1 MTTTMYVSAI
11 LAVVIILTIIG
22 VLSRYRRCKPNQV
35 LVVYGKTGGE
45 KKSAKLYHGGAA
57 FVLPIIQSY
66 DILSME
72 PMQIDCRL
80 TGALSSQNIRVDV
93 PTTITVAI
101 STNPEIMQNAAERL
115 LGMDTESTEN
125 LITDI
130 VYGQMR
136 LIIAE
141 MTIEKLNS
149 DRDEFLDKARKNIDN
164 ELNKLGLY
172 LLNINISDIR
182 DEAGYIMN
190 LGKEAESKALNE
202 AQANIE
208 EQEKLGAIKIAVQ
221 QKEKETAVAN
231 TQKEQE
237 IQIAYTEKEKETVVA
252 ETKKEKEVAL
262 ALTDKEKQIGVAQAD
277 RDRAAVI
284 AKTLADKESAIA
296 RSKAELEVNKAEAE
310 RMEEVGKNKAEADKQ
325 AAIAIQ
331 DSEAQIKKAE
341 AEKNASVGYNN
352 AQKEVA
358 ISESELQVIKAQSEK
373 KAGEERVKSEA
384 AVKTAK
390 ELADKEVEEAKAE
403 KVQAALRAEK
413 IVPAEIQ
420 KQEAILQADAE
431 AEKIKRRAAAE
442 AAANLAKAEAK
453 AIKMKLEAEAEGK
466 KKSLMAE
473 AEGFKAMVE
482 AAESNPQIAIQYKM
496 VNQWKEIAGEQVKA
510 FEHINLGNITVFDGG
525 QNSTGNFLNN
535 VVKTVAP
542 ALGVIDQLPIADTL
556 KKLKGDDK
564 KNKYN
569 GPGLHLGLIEE
580 IKAAFID
587 FLPAGTVLY

>member
-1 MTTTMYVSAI
+1 MTTIMYVSAI

-66 DILSME
+66 DVLSME
-72 PMQIDCRL
+72 PMQIDCKL

-190 LGKEAESKALNE
+190 LGKEAESRALNE

-231 TQKEQE
+231 T
-237 IQIAYTEKEKETVVA
+237 
-252 ETKKEKEVAL
+252 
-262 ALTDKEKQIGVAQAD
+262 
-277 RDRAAVI
+277 
-284 AKTLADKESAIA
+284 
-296 RSKAELEVNKAEAE
+296 
-310 RMEEVGKNKAEADKQ
+310 
-325 AAIAIQ
+325 
-331 DSEAQIKKAE
+331 
-341 AEKNASVGYNN
+341 
-352 AQKEVA
+352 
-358 ISESELQVIKAQSEK
+358 
-373 KAGEERVKSEA
+373 
-384 AVKTAK
+384 
-390 ELADKEVEEAKAE
+390 
-403 KVQAALRAEK
+403 
-413 IVPAEIQ
+413 
-420 KQEAILQADAE
+420 
-431 AEKIKRRAAAE
+431 
-442 AAANLAKAEAK
+442 
-453 AIKMKLEAEAEGK
+453 
-466 KKSLMAE
+466 
-473 AEGFKAMVE
+473 
-482 AAESNPQIAIQYKM
+482 
-496 VNQWKEIAGEQVKA
+496 
-510 FEHINLGNITVFDGG
+510 
-525 QNSTGNFLNN
+525 
-535 VVKTVAP
+535 
-542 ALGVIDQLPIADTL
+542 
-556 KKLKGDDK
+556 K
-564 KNKYN
+564 KNKRFK
-569 GPGLHLGLIEE
+569 LL
-580 IKAAFID
+580 
-587 FLPAGTVLY
+587 VLKKKRRQ

>member
-1 MTTTMYVSAI
+1 MTTIMYVSAI

-66 DILSME
+66 DVLSME
-72 PMQIDCRL
+72 PMQIDCKL

-190 LGKEAESKALNE
+190 LGKEAESRALNE

-208 EQEKLGAIKIAVQ
+208 EQEKLGAIKISVQ

-231 TQKEQE
+231 TKKEQE
-237 IQIAYTEKEKETVVA
+237 IQIACTEKEKETIVA
-252 ETKKEKEVAL
+252 ETKKEKEIAL

-284 AKTLADKESAIA
+284 AKTLTDKESAIV

-310 RMEEVGKNKAEADKQ
+310 RMEEVGKNKAEADKE

-341 AEKNASVGYNN
+341 AEKNASIGYNN

-358 ISESELQVIKAQSEK
+358 VSVSELQIIKAQSEK
-373 KAGEERVKSEA
+373 KAGEEKVKSEA

-390 ELADKEVEEAKAE
+390 ELADKEVEEAKAK
-403 KVQAALRAEK
+403 KVQAALKAEK
-413 IVPAEIQ
+413 IVPAETQ
-420 KQEAILQADAE
+420 KEEAILQADAE
-431 AEKIKRRAAAE
+431 AEKIKRRAEAE
-442 AAANLAKAEAK
+442 AAAHLAKAEAEAK
-453 AIKMKLEAEAEGK
+453 AIQMKLEAEAD
-466 KKSLMAE
+466 
-473 AEGFKAMVE
+473 GFKAMVE

-564 KNKYN
+564 K
-569 GPGLHLGLIEE
+569 
-580 IKAAFID
+580 
-587 FLPAGTVLY
+587 

>member
-1 MTTTMYVSAI
+1 MTTIMYVSAI

-66 DILSME
+66 DVLSME

-252 ETKKEKEVAL
+252 
-262 ALTDKEKQIGVAQAD
+262 QAD
-277 RDRAAVI
+277 RDRAAAI

-358 ISESELQVIKAQSEK
+358 VSESELQVIKAQSEK
-373 KAGEERVKSEA
+373 KAGEEKVKSEA

-390 ELADKEVEEAKAE
+390 ELADKEVEEAKAK
-403 KVQAALRAEK
+403 KVQAALKAEK

-420 KQEAILQADAE
+420 KQEAMLQADAE
-431 AEKIKRRAAAE
+431 AEKIKRRADAE
-442 AAANLAKAEAK
+442 AAAHLAKAEAEAK
-453 AIKMKLEAEAEGK
+453 AIQMKLEAEAEGK

-473 AEGFKAMVE
+473 ADGFKAMVE

-564 KNKYN
+564 KINTMAQGYTW
-569 GPGLHLGLIEE
+569 
-580 IKAAFID
+580 A
-587 FLPAGTVLY
+587 

>member
-1 MTTTMYVSAI
+1 MTTIMYVSAI

-66 DILSME
+66 DVLSME
-72 PMQIDCRL
+72 PMQIDCKL

-190 LGKEAESKALNE
+190 LGKEAESRALNE

-208 EQEKLGAIKIAVQ
+208 EQEKLG
-221 QKEKETAVAN
+221 
-231 TQKEQE
+231 
-237 IQIAYTEKEKETVVA
+237 
-252 ETKKEKEVAL
+252 
-262 ALTDKEKQIGVAQAD
+262 
-277 RDRAAVI
+277 
-284 AKTLADKESAIA
+284 
-296 RSKAELEVNKAEAE
+296 
-310 RMEEVGKNKAEADKQ
+310 
-325 AAIAIQ
+325 
-331 DSEAQIKKAE
+331 
-341 AEKNASVGYNN
+341 
-352 AQKEVA
+352 
-358 ISESELQVIKAQSEK
+358 
-373 KAGEERVKSEA
+373 
-384 AVKTAK
+384 
-390 ELADKEVEEAKAE
+390 
-403 KVQAALRAEK
+403 
-413 IVPAEIQ
+413 
-420 KQEAILQADAE
+420 
-431 AEKIKRRAAAE
+431 
-442 AAANLAKAEAK
+442 

-473 AEGFKAMVE
+473 ADGFKAMVE

-510 FEHINLGNITVFDGG
+510 FEHISLGNITVFDGG

-564 KNKYN
+564 K
-569 GPGLHLGLIEE
+569 
-580 IKAAFID
+580 
-587 FLPAGTVLY
+587 

>member
-1 MTTTMYVSAI
+1 M
-11 LAVVIILTIIG
+11 
-22 VLSRYRRCKPNQV
+22 
-35 LVVYGKTGGE
+35 VVYGKTGGE

-277 RDRAAVI
+277 RDRAAAI

-310 RMEEVGKNKAEADKQ
+310 RMEEVGKNKAEA
-325 AAIAIQ
+325 
-331 DSEAQIKKAE
+331 
-341 AEKNASVGYNN
+341 EKNASVGYNN

-358 ISESELQVIKAQSEK
+358 VSESELQVIKAQSEK
-373 KAGEERVKSEA
+373 KAGEEKVKSEA

-390 ELADKEVEEAKAE
+390 ELADKEVEEAKAK
-403 KVQAALRAEK
+403 KVQAALKAEK
-413 IVPAEIQ
+413 IVPAETQ
-420 KQEAILQADAE
+420 KEEAILQADAE
-431 AEKIKRRAAAE
+431 AEKIKRRAEAE
-442 AAANLAKAEAK
+442 AAAHLAKAEAEAK
-453 AIKMKLEAEAEGK
+453 AIQMKLEAEAEGK

-473 AEGFKAMVE
+473 ADGFKAMVE

-564 KNKYN
+564 K
-569 GPGLHLGLIEE
+569 
-580 IKAAFID
+580 
-587 FLPAGTVLY
+587 

>member
-1 MTTTMYVSAI
+1 MTTIMYVSAI

-66 DILSME
+66 DVLSME
-72 PMQIDCRL
+72 PMQIDCKL

-190 LGKEAESKALNE
+190 LGKEAESRALNE

-231 TQKEQE
+231 TKKEQE
-237 IQIAYTEKEKETVVA
+237 IQIACTEKEKETIVA
-252 ETKKEKEVAL
+252 ETKKEKEIAL

-284 AKTLADKESAIA
+284 AKTLTDKESAIV

-310 RMEEVGKNKAEADKQ
+310 RMEEVGKNKAEADKE

-341 AEKNASVGYNN
+341 AEK
-352 AQKEVA
+352 
-358 ISESELQVIKAQSEK
+358 
-373 KAGEERVKSEA
+373 
-384 AVKTAK
+384 
-390 ELADKEVEEAKAE
+390 
-403 KVQAALRAEK
+403 
-413 IVPAEIQ
+413 
-420 KQEAILQADAE
+420 
-431 AEKIKRRAAAE
+431 IKRRAEAE
-442 AAANLAKAEAK
+442 AAAHLAKAEAEAK
-453 AIKMKLEAEAEGK
+453 AIQMKLEAEAEGK

-473 AEGFKAMVE
+473 ADGFKAMVE

-564 KNKYN
+564 KINTMAQGYTW
-569 GPGLHLGLIEE
+569 
-580 IKAAFID
+580 A
-587 FLPAGTVLY
+587 

>member
-1 MTTTMYVSAI
+1 MTTIMYVSAI

-202 AQANIE
+202 AQA
-208 EQEKLGAIKIAVQ
+208 
-221 QKEKETAVAN
+221 
-231 TQKEQE
+231 
-237 IQIAYTEKEKETVVA
+237 
-252 ETKKEKEVAL
+252 
-262 ALTDKEKQIGVAQAD
+262 
-277 RDRAAVI
+277 
-284 AKTLADKESAIA
+284 
-296 RSKAELEVNKAEAE
+296 
-310 RMEEVGKNKAEADKQ
+310 
-325 AAIAIQ
+325 
-331 DSEAQIKKAE
+331 
-341 AEKNASVGYNN
+341 
-352 AQKEVA
+352 
-358 ISESELQVIKAQSEK
+358 
-373 KAGEERVKSEA
+373 
-384 AVKTAK
+384 
-390 ELADKEVEEAKAE
+390 
-403 KVQAALRAEK
+403 
-413 IVPAEIQ
+413 
-420 KQEAILQADAE
+420 
-431 AEKIKRRAAAE
+431 
-442 AAANLAKAEAK
+442 
-453 AIKMKLEAEAEGK
+453 IKMKLEAEAEGK

-564 KNKYN
+564 K
-569 GPGLHLGLIEE
+569 
-580 IKAAFID
+580 
-587 FLPAGTVLY
+587 

>member
-1 MTTTMYVSAI
+1 
-11 LAVVIILTIIG
+11 
-22 VLSRYRRCKPNQV
+22 
-35 LVVYGKTGGE
+35 
-45 KKSAKLYHGGAA
+45 
-57 FVLPIIQSY
+57 
-66 DILSME
+66 ME
-72 PMQIDCRL
+72 PMQIDCKL

-190 LGKEAESKALNE
+190 LGKEAESRALNE

-208 EQEKLGAIKIAVQ
+208 EQGKLGAIKIAVQ
-221 QKEKETAVAN
+221 QKEKE
-231 TQKEQE
+231 
-237 IQIAYTEKEKETVVA
+237 I
-252 ETKKEKEVAL
+252 AL

-284 AKTLADKESAIA
+284 AKTLTDKESAIV

-310 RMEEVGKNKAEADKQ
+310 RMEEVGKNKAEADK
-325 AAIAIQ
+325 
-331 DSEAQIKKAE
+331 
-341 AEKNASVGYNN
+341 
-352 AQKEVA
+352 
-358 ISESELQVIKAQSEK
+358 
-373 KAGEERVKSEA
+373 
-384 AVKTAK
+384 
-390 ELADKEVEEAKAE
+390 
-403 KVQAALRAEK
+403 
-413 IVPAEIQ
+413 
-420 KQEAILQADAE
+420 
-431 AEKIKRRAAAE
+431 
-442 AAANLAKAEAK
+442 
-453 AIKMKLEAEAEGK
+453 
-466 KKSLMAE
+466 
-473 AEGFKAMVE
+473 E

-564 KNKYN
+564 K
-569 GPGLHLGLIEE
+569 
-580 IKAAFID
+580 
-587 FLPAGTVLY
+587 

>member
-1 MTTTMYVSAI
+1 MTTIMYVSAI

-66 DILSME
+66 DVLSME
-72 PMQIDCRL
+72 PMQIDCKL

-190 LGKEAESKALNE
+190 LGKEAESRALNE

-231 TQKEQE
+231 TKKEQE
-237 IQIAYTEKEKETVVA
+237 IQIACTEKEKETIVA
-252 ETKKEKEVAL
+252 ETKKEKEIAL

-284 AKTLADKESAIA
+284 AKTLTDKESAIV

-310 RMEEVGKNKAEADKQ
+310 RMEEVGKNKAEADKE

-341 AEKNASVGYNN
+341 AEKNASIGYNN

-358 ISESELQVIKAQSEK
+358 VSVSELQIIKAQSEK
-373 KAGEERVKSEA
+373 KAGEEKVKSEA

-390 ELADKEVEEAKAE
+390 ELADKEVEEAKAK
-403 KVQAALRAEK
+403 KVQAALKAEK
-413 IVPAEIQ
+413 IVPAETQ
-420 KQEAILQADAE
+420 KEEAILQADAE
-431 AEKIKRRAAAE
+431 AEKIKRRAEAE
-442 AAANLAKAEAK
+442 AAAHLAKA
-453 AIKMKLEAEAEGK
+453 IQMKLEAEAEGK

-473 AEGFKAMVE
+473 ADGFKAMVE

-542 ALGVIDQLPIADTL
+542 ALGAIDQLPIADTL

-564 KNKYN
+564 K
-569 GPGLHLGLIEE
+569 
-580 IKAAFID
+580 
-587 FLPAGTVLY
+587 

>member
-1 MTTTMYVSAI
+1 MTTIMYVSAI

-390 ELADKEVEEAKAE
+390 ELADKEVEEAKAK
-403 KVQAALRAEK
+403 KVQAALKAEK

-420 KQEAILQADAE
+420 KQEAMLQADAE
-431 AEKIKRRAAAE
+431 AEKIKRRADAE
-442 AAANLAKAEAK
+442 AAAHLAKAEAK
-453 AIKMKLEAEAEGK
+453 AIQMKLEAEAEGK

-473 AEGFKAMVE
+473 ADGFKAMVE

-564 KNKYN
+564 NKYN
-569 GPGLHLGLIEE
+569 GPRLHLGLIEE

>member
-1 MTTTMYVSAI
+1 MTTIMYVSAI

-66 DILSME
+66 DVLSME
-72 PMQIDCRL
+72 PMQIDCKL

-164 ELNKLGLY
+164 ELNKLGL
-172 LLNINISDIR
+172 
-182 DEAGYIMN
+182 
-190 LGKEAESKALNE
+190 
-202 AQANIE
+202 
-208 EQEKLGAIKIAVQ
+208 IAVQ

-231 TQKEQE
+231 TKKEQE
-237 IQIAYTEKEKETVVA
+237 IQIACTEKEKETIVA
-252 ETKKEKEVAL
+252 ETKKEKEIAL

-284 AKTLADKESAIA
+284 AKTLTDKESAIV

-310 RMEEVGKNKAEADKQ
+310 RMEEVGKNKAEADKE

-341 AEKNASVGYNN
+341 AEKNASIGYNN

-358 ISESELQVIKAQSEK
+358 VSVSELQIIKAQSEK
-373 KAGEERVKSEA
+373 KAGEEKVKSEA

-390 ELADKEVEEAKAE
+390 ELADKEVEEAKAK
-403 KVQAALRAEK
+403 KVQAALKAEK
-413 IVPAEIQ
+413 IVPAETQ
-420 KQEAILQADAE
+420 KEEAILQADAE
-431 AEKIKRRAAAE
+431 AEKIKRRAEAE
-442 AAANLAKAEAK
+442 AAAHLAKAEAEAK
-453 AIKMKLEAEAEGK
+453 AIQMKLEAEAEGK

-473 AEGFKAMVE
+473 ADGFKAMVE

-564 KNKYN
+564 K
-569 GPGLHLGLIEE
+569 
-580 IKAAFID
+580 
-587 FLPAGTVLY
+587 

>member
-1 MTTTMYVSAI
+1 MTTIMYVSAI

-22 VLSRYRRCKPNQV
+22 VLSRYRKCKPNQV

-66 DILSME
+66 DVLSME
-72 PMQIDCRL
+72 PMQIDCKL

-190 LGKEAESKALNE
+190 LGKEAESRALNE

-231 TQKEQE
+231 TKKEQE
-237 IQIAYTEKEKETVVA
+237 IQIACTEKEKETIVA
-252 ETKKEKEVAL
+252 ETKKEKEIAL
-262 ALTDKEKQIGVAQAD
+262 ALTDKEKQIGVAQ
-277 RDRAAVI
+277 
-284 AKTLADKESAIA
+284 
-296 RSKAELEVNKAEAE
+296 
-310 RMEEVGKNKAEADKQ
+310 
-325 AAIAIQ
+325 
-331 DSEAQIKKAE
+331 
-341 AEKNASVGYNN
+341 
-352 AQKEVA
+352 
-358 ISESELQVIKAQSEK
+358 SEK
-373 KAGEERVKSEA
+373 KAGEEKVKSEA

-390 ELADKEVEEAKAE
+390 ELAEKEVEEAKAK
-403 KVQAALRAEK
+403 KVQAALKVEK
-413 IVPAEIQ
+413 IVPAETQ
-420 KQEAILQADAE
+420 KEEAILQADAE
-431 AEKIKRRAAAE
+431 AEKIKRRAEAE
-442 AAANLAKAEAK
+442 AAAHLAKAEAEAK
-453 AIKMKLEAEAEGK
+453 AIQMKLEAEAEGK

-473 AEGFKAMVE
+473 ADGFKAMVE
-482 AAESNPQIAIQYKM
+482 AAESNPQIAIQHKM

-564 KNKYN
+564 K
-569 GPGLHLGLIEE
+569 
-580 IKAAFID
+580 
-587 FLPAGTVLY
+587 

>member
-1 MTTTMYVSAI
+1 
-11 LAVVIILTIIG
+11 
-22 VLSRYRRCKPNQV
+22 
-35 LVVYGKTGGE
+35 
-45 KKSAKLYHGGAA
+45 
-57 FVLPIIQSY
+57 
-66 DILSME
+66 ME
-72 PMQIDCRL
+72 PMQIDCKL

-190 LGKEAESKALNE
+190 LGKEAESRALNE

-231 TQKEQE
+231 TKKEQE
-237 IQIAYTEKEKETVVA
+237 IQIACTEKEKETIVA
-252 ETKKEKEVAL
+252 ETKKEKEIAL

-284 AKTLADKESAIA
+284 AKTLTDKESAIV

-310 RMEEVGKNKAEADKQ
+310 
-325 AAIAIQ
+325 
-331 DSEAQIKKAE
+331 
-341 AEKNASVGYNN
+341 
-352 AQKEVA
+352 
-358 ISESELQVIKAQSEK
+358 
-373 KAGEERVKSEA
+373 
-384 AVKTAK
+384 
-390 ELADKEVEEAKAE
+390 
-403 KVQAALRAEK
+403 
-413 IVPAEIQ
+413 
-420 KQEAILQADAE
+420 
-431 AEKIKRRAAAE
+431 KIKRRAEAE
-442 AAANLAKAEAK
+442 AAAHLAKAEAEAK
-453 AIKMKLEAEAEGK
+453 AIQMKLEAEAEGK

-473 AEGFKAMVE
+473 ADGFKAMVE

-564 KNKYN
+564 K
-569 GPGLHLGLIEE
+569 
-580 IKAAFID
+580 
-587 FLPAGTVLY
+587 

>member
-1 MTTTMYVSAI
+1 MTTIMYVSAI

-35 LVVYGKTGGE
+35 LVVYSKTGGE

-182 DEAGYIMN
+182 
-190 LGKEAESKALNE
+190 
-202 AQANIE
+202 
-208 EQEKLGAIKIAVQ
+208 
-221 QKEKETAVAN
+221 
-231 TQKEQE
+231 
-237 IQIAYTEKEKETVVA
+237 
-252 ETKKEKEVAL
+252 
-262 ALTDKEKQIGVAQAD
+262 
-277 RDRAAVI
+277 
-284 AKTLADKESAIA
+284 
-296 RSKAELEVNKAEAE
+296 
-310 RMEEVGKNKAEADKQ
+310 
-325 AAIAIQ
+325 
-331 DSEAQIKKAE
+331 
-341 AEKNASVGYNN
+341 
-352 AQKEVA
+352 
-358 ISESELQVIKAQSEK
+358 
-373 KAGEERVKSEA
+373 

-390 ELADKEVEEAKAE
+390 ELADKEVEEAKAK
-403 KVQAALRAEK
+403 KVQAALKLKRLCRLKFRSRRLCCKLMPRPRRSNAGPMLK
-413 IVPAEIQ
+413 QQHIWQ
-420 KQEAILQADAE
+420 KQ
-431 AEKIKRRAAAE
+431 RR
-442 AAANLAKAEAK
+442 KQ
-453 AIKMKLEAEAEGK
+453 KLFRRSG
-466 KKSLMAE
+466 SRR
-473 AEGFKAMVE
+473 
-482 AAESNPQIAIQYKM
+482 
-496 VNQWKEIAGEQVKA
+496 
-510 FEHINLGNITVFDGG
+510 
-525 QNSTGNFLNN
+525 
-535 VVKTVAP
+535 
-542 ALGVIDQLPIADTL
+542 
-556 KKLKGDDK
+556 
-564 KNKYN
+564 
-569 GPGLHLGLIEE
+569 
-580 IKAAFID
+580 
-587 FLPAGTVLY
+587 

>member
-1 MTTTMYVSAI
+1 MTTIMYVSAI

-172 LLNINISDIR
+172 LLNINIR

-190 LGKEAESKALNE
+190 LGKEAE
-202 AQANIE
+202 
-208 EQEKLGAIKIAVQ
+208 
-221 QKEKETAVAN
+221 
-231 TQKEQE
+231 
-237 IQIAYTEKEKETVVA
+237 
-252 ETKKEKEVAL
+252 
-262 ALTDKEKQIGVAQAD
+262 
-277 RDRAAVI
+277 
-284 AKTLADKESAIA
+284 
-296 RSKAELEVNKAEAE
+296 
-310 RMEEVGKNKAEADKQ
+310 
-325 AAIAIQ
+325 
-331 DSEAQIKKAE
+331 
-341 AEKNASVGYNN
+341 
-352 AQKEVA
+352 
-358 ISESELQVIKAQSEK
+358 
-373 KAGEERVKSEA
+373 
-384 AVKTAK
+384 
-390 ELADKEVEEAKAE
+390 
-403 KVQAALRAEK
+403 
-413 IVPAEIQ
+413 
-420 KQEAILQADAE
+420 
-431 AEKIKRRAAAE
+431 
-442 AAANLAKAEAK
+442 
-453 AIKMKLEAEAEGK
+453 GK

-473 AEGFKAMVE
+473 ADGFKAMVE

-564 KNKYN
+564 KINTMAQGYTW
-569 GPGLHLGLIEE
+569 
-580 IKAAFID
+580 A
-587 FLPAGTVLY
+587 

>member
-1 MTTTMYVSAI
+1 MTTIMYVSAI

-66 DILSME
+66 DVLSME
-72 PMQIDCRL
+72 PMQIDCKL

-190 LGKEAESKALNE
+190 LGKEAESRALNE

-231 TQKEQE
+231 TKKEQE
-237 IQIAYTEKEKETVVA
+237 IQIACTEKEKETIVA
-252 ETKKEKEVAL
+252 ETKKEKEIAL

-284 AKTLADKESAIA
+284 AKTLTDKESAIV

-310 RMEEVGKNKAEADKQ
+310 RMEEVGKNKAEADKE

-341 AEKNASVGYNN
+341 AEKNASIGYNN

-358 ISESELQVIKAQSEK
+358 VSVSELQIIKAQSEK
-373 KAGEERVKSEA
+373 KAGEEKVKSEA
-384 AVKTAK
+384 AVKTA
-390 ELADKEVEEAKAE
+390 EEAKAK
-403 KVQAALRAEK
+403 KVQAALKAEK
-413 IVPAEIQ
+413 IVPAETQ
-420 KQEAILQADAE
+420 KEEAILQADAE
-431 AEKIKRRAAAE
+431 AEKIKRRAEAE
-442 AAANLAKAEAK
+442 AAAHLAKAEAEAK
-453 AIKMKLEAEAEGK
+453 AIQMKLEAEAEGK

-473 AEGFKAMVE
+473 ADGFKAMVE

-564 KNKYN
+564 K
-569 GPGLHLGLIEE
+569 
-580 IKAAFID
+580 
-587 FLPAGTVLY
+587 

>member
-1 MTTTMYVSAI
+1 MTTIMYVSAI

-190 LGKEAESKALNE
+190 LGTEA
-202 AQANIE
+202 
-208 EQEKLGAIKIAVQ
+208 
-221 QKEKETAVAN
+221 
-231 TQKEQE
+231 
-237 IQIAYTEKEKETVVA
+237 
-252 ETKKEKEVAL
+252 
-262 ALTDKEKQIGVAQAD
+262 
-277 RDRAAVI
+277 
-284 AKTLADKESAIA
+284 
-296 RSKAELEVNKAEAE
+296 
-310 RMEEVGKNKAEADKQ
+310 
-325 AAIAIQ
+325 
-331 DSEAQIKKAE
+331 
-341 AEKNASVGYNN
+341 
-352 AQKEVA
+352 
-358 ISESELQVIKAQSEK
+358 
-373 KAGEERVKSEA
+373 
-384 AVKTAK
+384 
-390 ELADKEVEEAKAE
+390 
-403 KVQAALRAEK
+403 
-413 IVPAEIQ
+413 
-420 KQEAILQADAE
+420 
-431 AEKIKRRAAAE
+431 
-442 AAANLAKAEAK
+442 
-453 AIKMKLEAEAEGK
+453 
-466 KKSLMAE
+466 
-473 AEGFKAMVE
+473 
-482 AAESNPQIAIQYKM
+482 
-496 VNQWKEIAGEQVKA
+496 
-510 FEHINLGNITVFDGG
+510 
-525 QNSTGNFLNN
+525 
-535 VVKTVAP
+535 
-542 ALGVIDQLPIADTL
+542 
-556 KKLKGDDK
+556 
-564 KNKYN
+564 
-569 GPGLHLGLIEE
+569 
-580 IKAAFID
+580 
-587 FLPAGTVLY
+587 

>member
-1 MTTTMYVSAI
+1 MTTIMYVSAI

-66 DILSME
+66 DVLSME
-72 PMQIDCRL
+72 PMQIDCKL

-190 LGKEAESKALNE
+190 LGKEAESRALNE

-231 TQKEQE
+231 TKKEQE
-237 IQIAYTEKEKETVVA
+237 IQIACTEKEKETIVA
-252 ETKKEKEVAL
+252 ETKKEKEIAL

-284 AKTLADKESAIA
+284 AKTLTDKESAIV

-310 RMEEVGKNKAEADKQ
+310 RMEEVGKNKAEADKE

-341 AEKNASVGYNN
+341 AEKNASIGYNN

-358 ISESELQVIKAQSEK
+358 VSVSELQIIKAQSEK
-373 KAGEERVKSEA
+373 KAGEEKVKSEA

-390 ELADKEVEEAKAE
+390 ELADKEVEEAKAK
-403 KVQAALRAEK
+403 KVQAALKAEK
-413 IVPAEIQ
+413 IVPAETQ
-420 KQEAILQADAE
+420 KEEAILQADAE
-431 AEKIKRRAAAE
+431 AEKIKRRAE
-442 AAANLAKAEAK
+442 AEAK
-453 AIKMKLEAEAEGK
+453 AIQMKLEAEAEGK

-473 AEGFKAMVE
+473 ADGFKAMVE

-564 KNKYN
+564 K
-569 GPGLHLGLIEE
+569 
-580 IKAAFID
+580 
-587 FLPAGTVLY
+587 

>member
-1 MTTTMYVSAI
+1 MTTIMYVSAI

-66 DILSME
+66 DVLSME
-72 PMQIDCRL
+72 PMQIDCKL

-190 LGKEAESKALNE
+190 LGKEAESRALNE

-231 TQKEQE
+231 TKKEQE
-237 IQIAYTEKEKETVVA
+237 IQIACTEKEKETIVA
-252 ETKKEKEVAL
+252 ETKKEKEIAL

-284 AKTLADKESAIA
+284 AKTLTDKESAIV

-310 RMEEVGKNKAEADKQ
+310 RMEEVGKNKAEADKE

-341 AEKNASVGYNN
+341 AEKNASIGYNN

-358 ISESELQVIKAQSEK
+358 VSVSELQIIKAQSEK
-373 KAGEERVKSEA
+373 KAGEEKVKSEA

-390 ELADKEVEEAKAE
+390 ELADKEVEEAKAK
-403 KVQAALRAEK
+403 KVQAALKAEK
-413 IVPAEIQ
+413 IVPAETQ
-420 KQEAILQADAE
+420 KEEAILQADAE
-431 AEKIKRRAAAE
+431 AEAAAH
-442 AAANLAKAEAK
+442 LAKAEAEAK
-453 AIKMKLEAEAEGK
+453 AIQMKLEAEAEGK

-473 AEGFKAMVE
+473 ADGFKAMVE

-564 KNKYN
+564 K
-569 GPGLHLGLIEE
+569 
-580 IKAAFID
+580 
-587 FLPAGTVLY
+587 

>member
-1 MTTTMYVSAI
+1 MTTIMYVSAI

-66 DILSME
+66 DVLSME
-72 PMQIDCRL
+72 PMQIDCKL

-190 LGKEAESKALNE
+190 LGKEAESRALNE

-231 TQKEQE
+231 TKKEQE
-237 IQIAYTEKEKETVVA
+237 IQIACTEKEKETIVA
-252 ETKKEKEVAL
+252 ETKKEKEIAL

-284 AKTLADKESAIA
+284 AKTLTDKESAIV

-310 RMEEVGKNKAEADKQ
+310 RMEEVGKNKAEADK
-325 AAIAIQ
+325 
-331 DSEAQIKKAE
+331 
-341 AEKNASVGYNN
+341 
-352 AQKEVA
+352 
-358 ISESELQVIKAQSEK
+358 
-373 KAGEERVKSEA
+373 EA
-384 AVKTAK
+384 AH
-390 ELADKEVEEAKAE
+390 
-403 KVQAALRAEK
+403 
-413 IVPAEIQ
+413 
-420 KQEAILQADAE
+420 
-431 AEKIKRRAAAE
+431 
-442 AAANLAKAEAK
+442 LAKAEAEAK
-453 AIKMKLEAEAEGK
+453 AIQMKLEAEAEGK

-473 AEGFKAMVE
+473 ADGFKAMVE

-564 KNKYN
+564 KINTMAQGYTW
-569 GPGLHLGLIEE
+569 
-580 IKAAFID
+580 A
-587 FLPAGTVLY
+587 

>member
-1 MTTTMYVSAI
+1 MTTIMYVSAI

-66 DILSME
+66 DVLSME
-72 PMQIDCRL
+72 PMQIDCKL

-190 LGKEAESKALNE
+190 LGKEAESRALNE

-231 TQKEQE
+231 TKKEQE
-237 IQIAYTEKEKETVVA
+237 IQIACTEKEKETIVA
-252 ETKKEKEVAL
+252 ETKKEKEIAL

-284 AKTLADKESAIA
+284 AKTLTDKESAIV

-310 RMEEVGKNKAEADKQ
+310 RMEEVGKNKAEADKE

-331 DSEAQIKKAE
+331 NSEAQIKKA
-341 AEKNASVGYNN
+341 
-352 AQKEVA
+352 
-358 ISESELQVIKAQSEK
+358 
-373 KAGEERVKSEA
+373 GEEKVKSEA

-390 ELADKEVEEAKAE
+390 ELADKEVEEAKAK
-403 KVQAALRAEK
+403 KVQAALKAEK
-413 IVPAEIQ
+413 IVPAETQ
-420 KQEAILQADAE
+420 KEEAILQADAE
-431 AEKIKRRAAAE
+431 AEKIKRRAEAE
-442 AAANLAKAEAK
+442 ASAHLAKAEAEAK
-453 AIKMKLEAEAEGK
+453 AIQMKLEAEAEGK

-473 AEGFKAMVE
+473 ADGFKAMVE

-510 FEHINLGNITVFDGG
+510 FEHINPGNITVFDGG

-564 KNKYN
+564 K
-569 GPGLHLGLIEE
+569 
-580 IKAAFID
+580 
-587 FLPAGTVLY
+587 

>member
-1 MTTTMYVSAI
+1 MTTIMYVSAI

-373 KAGEERVKSEA
+373 RAGEERVKSEA

-413 IVPAEIQ
+413 IVPAETQ
-420 KQEAILQADAE
+420 K
-431 AEKIKRRAAAE
+431 
-442 AAANLAKAEAK
+442 K

-564 KNKYN
+564 K
-569 GPGLHLGLIEE
+569 
-580 IKAAFID
+580 
-587 FLPAGTVLY
+587 

>member
-1 MTTTMYVSAI
+1 MTTIMYVSAI

-277 RDRAAVI
+277 RDRAAAI

-358 ISESELQVIKAQSEK
+358 VSESELQVIKAQSEK
-373 KAGEERVKSEA
+373 KAGEEKVKSEA

-390 ELADKEVEEAKAE
+390 ELADKEVEEAKAK
-403 KVQAALRAEK
+403 KVQAALKAEK

-420 KQEAILQADAE
+420 KQEAMLQADAE
-431 AEKIKRRAAAE
+431 AEKIKRRADAE
-442 AAANLAKAEAK
+442 AAAHLAKA
-453 AIKMKLEAEAEGK
+453 EAEAEGK

-473 AEGFKAMVE
+473 ADGFKAMVE

-564 KNKYN
+564 K
-569 GPGLHLGLIEE
+569 
-580 IKAAFID
+580 
-587 FLPAGTVLY
+587 

>member
-1 MTTTMYVSAI
+1 MTTIIYVSAI

-66 DILSME
+66 DVLSME
-72 PMQIDCRL
+72 PMQIDCKL

-190 LGKEAESKALNE
+190 LGKEAESRALNE

-231 TQKEQE
+231 TKKEQE
-237 IQIAYTEKEKETVVA
+237 IQIACTEKEKETIVA

-277 RDRAAVI
+277 RDRAAAI

-310 RMEEVGKNKAEADKQ
+310 RMEE
-325 AAIAIQ
+325 
-331 DSEAQIKKAE
+331 
-341 AEKNASVGYNN
+341 
-352 AQKEVA
+352 
-358 ISESELQVIKAQSEK
+358 
-373 KAGEERVKSEA
+373 
-384 AVKTAK
+384 
-390 ELADKEVEEAKAE
+390 AKAK
-403 KVQAALRAEK
+403 KVQAALKAEK
-413 IVPAEIQ
+413 IVPAETQ
-420 KQEAILQADAE
+420 KEEAILQADAE
-431 AEKIKRRAAAE
+431 AEKIKRQAE
-442 AAANLAKAEAK
+442 AEASAHLAKAEAEAK
-453 AIKMKLEAEAEGK
+453 AIQMKLEAEAEGK

-473 AEGFKAMVE
+473 ADGFKAMVE

-564 KNKYN
+564 K
-569 GPGLHLGLIEE
+569 
-580 IKAAFID
+580 
-587 FLPAGTVLY
+587 